1 MSLQYLHK
9 TFHKNNIFLRGAVS
23 YSELFSPLLSMVN
36 IQDSNHYEHVTYLS
50 QLKMNGLFKVS
61 VIFNLAATVVCRT
74 AQH

>member
-1 MSLQYLHK
+1 
-9 TFHKNNIFLRGAVS
+9 
-23 YSELFSPLLSMVN
+23 MVN

-74 AQH
+74 AAALVEILAH